1 MTAMC
6 MVNLGRA
13 ARQARDAER
22 AIALYGEALRTFVR
36 LDNTW
41 GVAVCLD
48 GFACLAAEREDYLGA
63 ARLYGAEA
71 AVRERAGVVPWP
83 TIRAEHN
90 AGVRAASAALGEA
103 AWAGA
108 HAQGAALSEPE
119 AIADALAFAAAEA

>member
-1 MTAMC
+1 M
-6 MVNLGRA
+6 
-13 ARQARDAER
+13 
-22 AIALYGEALRTFVR
+22 R

-48 GFACLAAEREDYLGA
+48 GFACLAAERGDFLGA
-63 ARLYGAEA
+63 ARLFGAEQ
-71 AVRERAGVVPWP
+71 AVRERAGVAPWP
-83 TIRAEHN
+83 TIRAEHD

-108 HAQGAALSEPE
+108 HAQGAALTEAE